1 MITITKF
8 NGMNYAQWATEM
20 ALRLKQKQVYG
31 IMKDTTTR
39 RKSQWQ
45 TQPLHRKLLSKT
57 G

>member
-1 MITITKF
+1 MITISKF